1 MTKFNKTDILALGS
15 FLALLAFVFLFA
27 VAIGANPIATLLIIV
42 FGAFTA
48 ICLVFL
54 LAAIFDG

>member
-27 VAIGANPIATLLIIV
+27 IAMGANPIVTLLVIV

-48 ICLVFL
+48 ICLVCL
-54 LAAIFDG
+54 LAALFE